1 MRQRYSFNVSDQLL
15 ISRLVVTV
23 ETGKSQNI
31 LSATSRLV
39 SSTAVEWQKQ
49 VTSGEGVEAKVK
61 AKATICCPQAVLEVE
76 DSSKT
81 PSLKRTLLLLLLLF

>member
-39 SSTAVEWQKQ
+39 SSTAVE
-49 VTSGEGVEAKVK
+49 
-61 AKATICCPQAVLEVE
+61 
-76 DSSKT
+76 
-81 PSLKRTLLLLLLLF
+81 